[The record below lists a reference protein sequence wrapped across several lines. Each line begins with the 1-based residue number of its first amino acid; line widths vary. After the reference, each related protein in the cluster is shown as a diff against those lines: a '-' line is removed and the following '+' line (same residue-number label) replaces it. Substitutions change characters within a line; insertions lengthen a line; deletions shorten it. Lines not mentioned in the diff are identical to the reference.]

1 MRESRN
7 RSKYSKIKNIIL
19 RHINNNLKDYTIL
32 TLFFIVGII
41 VGVIFINNINE
52 SEQNQISGY
61 VKGIINSL
69 NQDYEIDNLELFKK
83 SLLDNFKLTCIL
95 WLMGLTVIGMPLIY
109 GVISYKGFC
118 IGYTSASIIGVLGT
132 KNGIIFLISSLF
144 MQNIIFIPCVLAIGV
159 SGLKLY
165 RSIIK
170 DRRKENIKIEIY
182 RHTVFCTIIFIGLSI
197 SSVVE
202 AYVSSSLFSYIV
214 KFLLP

>member
-109 GVISYKGFC
+109 GVMLYRGFC

-132 KNGIIFLISSLF
+132 KKGIIFLISSLF
-144 MQNIIFIPCVLAIGV
+144 MQNIIFIPCVLALGV

-182 RHTVFCTIIFIGLSI
+182 RHTVFCMIIFIGLII
-197 SSVVE
+197 SSIIE
-202 AYVSSSLFSYIV
+202 AYVSSGLFSYIV
-214 KFLLP
+214 KFLLL